1 MHVMLRAIARLLS
14 ALNSE
19 TEPGQISLAFCFA
32 MIAGL
37 TPLFSLHNLLVL
49 LIVLLLRVNLS
60 TFILGLALF
69 SGIAYLLDSL
79 FDRIGLAVLTA
90 GALEGLWTVLYN
102 TTLFRLEK
110 FNNSIVMGSLLFSVV
125 LFVPVYFISNQMIVR
140 YREHVLAWVQKSR
153 IMQAFKATKLYRLY
167 STYSG
172 FRGAA

>member
-1 MHVMLRAIARLLS
+1 MLSVIAKLLS

-49 LIVLLLRVNLS
+49 LIILLLRVNLS
-60 TFILGLALF
+60 TFILGLGFF
-69 SGIAYLLDSL
+69 SGIAYLLDPL
-79 FDRIGLAVLTA
+79 FHWIGLAVLTA
-90 GALEGLWTVLYN
+90 GPLEGLWTALYN

-110 FNNSIVMGSLLFSVV
+110 FNNSIVTGSLLFSVV
-125 LFVPVYFISNQMIVR
+125 LFVPLYLISNQMIVR

-153 IMQAFKATKLYRLY
+153 IMKAFKATKLYRLY
-167 STYSG
+167 STYSE
-172 FRGAA
+172 FRGAV